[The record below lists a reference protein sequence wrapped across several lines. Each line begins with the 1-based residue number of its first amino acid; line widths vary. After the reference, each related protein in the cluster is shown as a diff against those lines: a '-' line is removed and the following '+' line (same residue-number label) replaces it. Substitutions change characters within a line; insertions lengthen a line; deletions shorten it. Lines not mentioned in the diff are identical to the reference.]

1 MNKNLLTSLLVVGV
15 TASTAFLL
23 YRAWKIGRDMDK
35 HKVTEIEMQAARER
49 VNERLDDTPE
59 EDPEAPGEEYM
70 RPGEVSDVDA
80 NSMYPEIDL
89 TLDEEDPEEKEM
101 EKLKYPINSPEAL
114 EQFKDMELADFT
126 NRNDK
131 TRLIVMQ
138 LFDEPYA
145 PSSEEDDS
153 ITSRVMD
160 HRVEFFGD
168 ESMWSEE
175 CTYADVIMDFAR
187 MGSEDL
193 GIPVTDIVKL
203 IVGNLQIDDPND
215 TDQIKN
221 SLDDLDNGSLVL
233 DRNGRTLFGLFG
245 LSGNEMK
252 APDESLMQQ
261 YWDWSS
267 KMVNF

>member
-70 RPGEVSDVDA
+70 RPGEVSDVMT
-80 NSMYPEIDL
+80 SSDL
-89 TLDEEDPEEKEM
+89 LLDSTLDEEDQEEKEM
-101 EKLKYPINSPEAL
+101 EKLKYPINSPEGL

-126 NRNDK
+126 DHNDK
-131 TRLIVMQ
+131 TRLIVMK
-138 LFDEPYA
+138 LFDEPYV

-168 ESMWSEE
+168 ESIWSEE

-193 GIPVTDIVKL
+193 DIPVTDIVKL
-203 IVGNLQIDDPND
+203 IVGNLQIDDPDD

-252 APDESLMQQ
+252 APEESLMQQ

-267 KMVNF
+267 KMVNS

>member
-1 MNKNLLTSLLVVGV
+1 MNKNLLTSLLVVGA

-35 HKVTEIEMQAARER
+35 HKVTEIEMQAARAR

-59 EDPEAPGEEYM
+59 EDPEAPGEEYI
-70 RPGEVSDVDA
+70 RPGEVSDINEEVDY
-80 NSMYPEIDL
+80 SY
-89 TLDEEDPEEKEM
+89 TDEEDPEEKEM

-126 NRNDK
+126 DHNDK
-131 TRLIVMQ
+131 TRLVVMR
-138 LFDEPYA
+138 LFDEPYVPA
-145 PSSEEDDS
+145 TEEDDS

-175 CTYADVIMDFAR
+175 CTYADVIMDLAR
-187 MGSEDL
+187 MGSDDL

-203 IVGNLQIDDPND
+203 IVANLQIDDPND
-215 TDQIKN
+215 DDQIEN
-221 SLDDLDNGSLVL
+221 SLGDLDNGELVL

-267 KMVNF
+267 KMVNS